1 MTDYVKVLNAIAD
14 SVENENVD
22 PFVESAALRETAEYI
37 TTLEAALK
45 AYEKLRN
52 LIISTNPER
61 LNTYF
66 INGEGGTK
74 DSNGLPERIYVCPA
88 FGADFSVIYTRAPEN
103 GQ

>member
-1 MTDYVKVLNAIAD
+1 MTDYAKVLNTIAD

-22 PFVESAALRETAEYI
+22 PFVESAALREIAEYI

-74 DSNGLPERIYVCPA
+74 DSAGLPERVYICPA
-88 FGADFSVIYTRAPEN
+88 FGADFSIMYKRIDSN
-103 GQ
+103 DY